1 MFLTDIAIR
10 TASAADAAEIQ
21 KIYTPYVNDTA
32 ITFEYEVPSVE
43 EFAARI
49 TRILQRYPFLVAE
62 KEGQIIGYAYV
73 SAFRTR
79 AAYDWAVE
87 TSIYLRQD
95 CRREGLGKRLY
106 LLLEEILKKQH
117 ILNLY
122 ACIAYTA
129 KEDPHLTNV
138 SVTFH
143 EHLGYKINGH
153 FTRCG
158 YKFSTWYD
166 MVWMEK
172 LIGEH
177 NAEVKAIIPFAE
189 VRADFGL

>member
-1 MFLTDIAIR
+1 MFLNDIAIR
-10 TASAADAAEIQ
+10 TASAADAAGIQ

-32 ITFEYEVPSVE
+32 ITFEYHVPSVE

-49 TRILQRYPFLVAE
+49 TSILQRYPFLVAE

-73 SAFRTR
+73 SAFRSR

-87 TSIYLRQD
+87 TSIYLGQD
-95 CRREGLGKRLY
+95 YRGQGMGKRLY

-117 ILNLY
+117 ILNMY

-129 KEDPHLTNV
+129 KDDPHLTNV

-177 NAEVKAIIPFAE
+177 NDEVKAIIPFAE
-189 VRADFGL
+189 VRAEFGL

>member
-1 MFLTDIAIR
+1 MFLNDISIR
-10 TASAADAAEIQ
+10 TASEADAAEIRE
-21 KIYTPYVNDTA
+21 IYTPYVNDTA
-32 ITFEYEVPSVE
+32 ITFEYDVPPVE

-49 TRILQRYPFLVAE
+49 TRILQSYPFLVAE
-62 KEGQIIGYAYV
+62 REGQIIGYTYV
-73 SAFRTR
+73 SVFRTR

-95 CRREGLGKRLY
+95 CRQEGLGKRLY

-117 ILNLY
+117 ILNMY

-129 KEDPHLTNV
+129 KDDPHLTND
-138 SVTFH
+138 SVAFH
-143 EHLGYKINGH
+143 EHLGYMVIGH
-153 FTRCG
+153 FSKCG
-158 YKFSTWYD
+158 YKFNTWYD

-177 NAEVKAIIPFAE
+177 DDEVKAVIPFTE
-189 VRADFGL
+189 VRAEFGL